1 VEKPR
6 ARDSSCIPVEL
17 YLLYRGT
24 YTCALLHCDTS
35 ATLRNLASYQTMVWL
50 LSVVFQHKF
59 LVRSLPTASD
69 MFIKVWN
76 LQHPATW
83 IGLLYVQKTTLVPP
97 IGLTLWLVVIND
109 NLPRPAYFILFHKF
123 FPKTNTLG
131 KKNKAG
137 LPFGEVDSL
146 FLICFLLQIFW
157 PVGILSNKA
166 LLFFIFLFF
175 GMRNKTKQKQT
186 ILIRGCLSIE
196 VASLVIALI
205 SQSFFSS

>member
-1 VEKPR
+1 ME
-6 ARDSSCIPVEL
+6 S
-17 YLLYRGT
+17 
-24 YTCALLHCDTS
+24 
-35 ATLRNLASYQTMVWL
+35 
-50 LSVVFQHKF
+50 
-59 LVRSLPTASD
+59 PTPCHLN
-69 MFIKVWN
+69 W
-76 LQHPATW
+76 
-83 IGLLYVQKTTLVPP
+83 TTLCPKKNNF
-97 IGLTLWLVVIND
+97 GSTDWTYALTGSHQWQST
-109 NLPRPAYFILFHKF
+109 AACMFYFISKKK

-166 LLFFIFLFF
+166 LYYFLLFF

-186 ILIRGCLSIE
+186 ILVRGCLSIE